1 MNKEQGHK
9 EQKSKPKG
17 RNFKKVLLISLAVL
31 VLAVAAGGV
40 WFRYFREAPA
50 DGAAPQGQQARE
62 DKLLH
67 GPLDFTVNLAD
78 VGQRRYLKA
87 TITLAFTER
96 ALAEELV
103 SREPELR
110 DLMIDVLRSKA
121 ARDIA
126 DVAGTDKLRG
136 EIVARLNAILT
147 DGQVQE
153 LYFVDFLIQ

>member
-1 MNKEQGHK
+1 MNKEQGQK
-9 EQKSKPKG
+9 EQKAKPKG
-17 RNFKKVLLISLAVL
+17 RNFKKVLLILLSVL
-31 VLAVAAGGV
+31 VLAAAAGGV
-40 WFRYFREAPA
+40 WYLYFREAPA

-78 VGQRRYLKA
+78 PGQRRYLKA

-136 EIVARLNAILT
+136 EIVDRVNAILT
-147 DGQVQE
+147 DGQVRE